1 MEIKRFI
8 GGILEANGYV
18 LSDPQTGTCWIVDPG
33 YKPKVFIQYVKQ
45 QELQPL
51 GILLTHHHSDH
62 TGAAD
67 QVRRALDCPVY
78 IHKADADRYGEWV
91 DVLLEG
97 GEGLTLGDERFSV
110 QHTPG
115 HTKGSVCFLFRKS
128 RACFTGDTVFNV
140 DLGRTDLEDG
150 SFEEMCESIL
160 QVADHWAGDITIYPG
175 HGDSCTMKTVRRI
188 NQEFIDI
195 VAKAGR

>member
-1 MEIKRFI
+1 MMSEAVDAGDAAIGNAPFVI
-8 GGILEANGYV
+8 GGNVSIGLANGIDSEADKAIQAANSLAEGVTSILSSSLQVQSPSRLTRQIGEYV
-18 LSDPQTGTCWIVDPG
+18 
-33 YKPKVFIQYVKQ
+33 
-45 QELQPL
+45 
-51 GILLTHHHSDH
+51 
-62 TGAAD
+62 
-67 QVRRALDCPVY
+67 
-78 IHKADADRYGEWV
+78 
-91 DVLLEG
+91 
-97 GEGLTLGDERFSV
+97 GEGLALGDERFSV

>member
-62 TGAAD
+62 TGAAE
-67 QVRRALDCPVY
+67 QLRKLD
-78 IHKADADRYGEWV
+78 
-91 DVLLEG
+91 LNT
-97 GEGLTLGDERFSV
+97 LTPIEAMN
-110 QHTPG
+110 
-115 HTKGSVCFLFRKS
+115 FLYQLKQK
-128 RACFTGDTVFNV
+128 
-140 DLGRTDLEDG
+140 L
-150 SFEEMCESIL
+150 
-160 QVADHWAGDITIYPG
+160 
-175 HGDSCTMKTVRRI
+175 
-188 NQEFIDI
+188 
-195 VAKAGR
+195 